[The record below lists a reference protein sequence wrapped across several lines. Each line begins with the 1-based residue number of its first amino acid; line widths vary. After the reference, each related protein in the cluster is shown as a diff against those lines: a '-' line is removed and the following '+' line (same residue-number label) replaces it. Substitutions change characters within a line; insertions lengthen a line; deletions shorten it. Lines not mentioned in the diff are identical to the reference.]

1 MVNKSILNK
10 NKGQQIDCIVNTM
23 IMAVM
28 IVNFLQMCFMNSV
41 QTTSRLI
48 HHCINLFL
56 IKVVNFSHQLGNFQV
71 WI

>member
-23 IMAVM
+23 IMAVV
-28 IVNFLQMCFMNSV
+28 IVFFPSDV
-41 QTTSRLI
+41 QITSRLI

-71 WI
+71 RI